1 MFLEAET
8 GADLAK
14 LEVGVER
21 AAAVAPDP
29 VLVVL
34 LRLVATHLDTGYS
47 ISSRHREHQ
56 HHEVMNNKQLTKSV
70 W

>member
-1 MFLEAET
+1 MFLEAEA

-14 LEVGVER
+14 LEVGVES

-47 ISSRHREHQ
+47 IIIPDIVSHLDTGSINTMR
-56 HHEVMNNKQLTKSV
+56 S
-70 W
+70 